1 MRVKMGD
8 VDPVS
13 SPRPRV
19 PVARDPDPSGTY
31 RALAALAHDG
41 PVDGVALR
49 ELCTFA
55 DTRRDCSDFRLLVA
69 LKLAYACAGR
79 IDGDS
84 TAALR
89 RTLLGFRYW
98 MTAPGV
104 DAMCFWSENHQLLFA
119 TCEYLA
125 GALHPGEIFTSDRRT
140 GETHRL
146 DAEARLRRWLDLRFR
161 FGFSEWLSA
170 VYYEEDVAALSV
182 LVDHAPSAA
191 IAERATTVLDLLLL
205 DVALHRFQGR
215 FVASAGRLY
224 ERQKTDPG
232 GAEMQLVADAA
243 FGGTPVTPDWNQLGM
258 LFALRDTYEVPAV
271 LSEIAD
277 HPGTVTV
284 RTSQGLDVD
293 EAIRVHDDP
302 LDPETTGALLWG
314 MEAFVNPGAIRATMA
329 AFRRWRLET
338 NPFLSDLS
346 AFSHVPSIAL
356 PALARVLNPVV
367 QGTALQRADVQ
378 SHRTP
383 AFLLSSAQ
391 HHQVGGFGDQQ
402 HLWSAL
408 LDGGIPLFTTH
419 PGLPLVENATRQR
432 TPDRWVGNG
441 INPDLGQHAGV
452 LLARYDTRGRPGYGE
467 GPRARHT
474 HLHLPTDRLDECELG
489 GTRLVGRAGRSLLAV
504 LGTSA
509 LLRVSDTEI
518 VQQGR
523 VTGWVVVLAD
533 VAEFGSLDAF
543 SRAVGVAELDG
554 RTLRAATPY
563 GRYELSSGTLRH
575 DGVLLDSRYP
585 RYDCPWVQAPRDP
598 SRIDVVGASGALIL
612 RTTGRAG

>member
-49 ELCTFA
+49 ELCSFA

-191 IAERATTVLDLLLL
+191 IAERATMVLDLLLL

-232 GAEMQLVADAA
+232 AAEMQLVADAA

-271 LSEIAD
+271 LREIAD

-356 PALARVLNPVV
+356 PALPASSIPVV

-383 AFLLSSAQ
+383 AFCCPARSTTRSGVRHSTCGPPSWTAASPSSPPIRA
-391 HHQVGGFGDQQ
+391 
-402 HLWSAL
+402 
-408 LDGGIPLFTTH
+408 
-419 PGLPLVENATRQR
+419 PLVENATRQR
-432 TPDRWVGNG
+432 TPIAGSATASTPTSASTRACCWRATTRADVRATGRDRAPGT
-441 INPDLGQHAGV
+441 P
-452 LLARYDTRGRPGYGE
+452 TSTCRPTASTSASWAA
-467 GPRARHT
+467 PASS
-474 HLHLPTDRLDECELG
+474 
-489 GTRLVGRAGRSLLAV
+489 AGR
-504 LGTSA
+504 
-509 LLRVSDTEI
+509 
-518 VQQGR
+518 
-523 VTGWVVVLAD
+523 
-533 VAEFGSLDAF
+533 
-543 SRAVGVAELDG
+543 DG
-554 RTLRAATPY
+554 RCSPCWARRRCCACPTP
-563 GRYELSSGTLRH
+563 RSCSR
-575 DGVLLDSRYP
+575 DG
-585 RYDCPWVQAPRDP
+585 
-598 SRIDVVGASGALIL
+598 
-612 RTTGRAG
+612 